1 MLVCVRPGWKT
12 LKTGFLASRLNLAV
26 EWAVKPE
33 QFHHYKSGASYSKL
47 MMLCRLRSA
56 ETVTASLPL
65 ALGLTNKDERWINFN
80 FNSVSRMCK
89 SDDDIS

>member
-1 MLVCVRPGWKT
+1 MGTNCAPLVAD
-12 LKTGFLASRLNLAV
+12 LFL
-26 EWAVKPE
+26 
-33 QFHHYKSGASYSKL
+33 
-47 MMLCRLRSA
+47 LCRLRSA

>member
-1 MLVCVRPGWKT
+1 MQ
-12 LKTGFLASRLNLAV
+12 FLEDAV
-26 EWAVKPE
+26 QTVD
-33 QFHHYKSGASYSKL
+33 SL
-47 MMLCRLRSA
+47 LCRLRSA

-65 ALGLTNKDERWINFN
+65 ALGLTNKDMRWINFN

>member
-1 MLVCVRPGWKT
+1 MRV
-12 LKTGFLASRLNLAV
+12 S
-26 EWAVKPE
+26 
-33 QFHHYKSGASYSKL
+33 
-47 MMLCRLRSA
+47 LCRLRSA

-89 SDDDIS
+89 SDEDIS

>member
-1 MLVCVRPGWKT
+1 MSTYWENSCLFGLRCVFMEHLQVPR
-12 LKTGFLASRLNLAV
+12 V
-26 EWAVKPE
+26 
-33 QFHHYKSGASYSKL
+33 
-47 MMLCRLRSA
+47 CRLRSA

>member
-1 MLVCVRPGWKT
+1 MLLSGIAAIYGVLCCLTVCFMTYLCFFCVDVT
-12 LKTGFLASRLNLAV
+12 
-26 EWAVKPE
+26 
-33 QFHHYKSGASYSKL
+33 
-47 MMLCRLRSA
+47 LCRLRSA

>member
-1 MLVCVRPGWKT
+1 MTSSPPNDAKSLLQAKGFWQEMTSHHLV
-12 LKTGFLASRLNLAV
+12 L
-26 EWAVKPE
+26 
-33 QFHHYKSGASYSKL
+33 
-47 MMLCRLRSA
+47 LCRLRSA

-89 SDDDIS
+89 ADDDIS

>member
-1 MLVCVRPGWKT
+1 MGRMIFLIRLGNSYKRMGHNLNTTVCM
-12 LKTGFLASRLNLAV
+12 FS
-26 EWAVKPE
+26 
-33 QFHHYKSGASYSKL
+33 
-47 MMLCRLRSA
+47 LCRLRSA

>member
-1 MLVCVRPGWKT
+1 MLHEIQIK
-12 LKTGFLASRLNLAV
+12 
-26 EWAVKPE
+26 
-33 QFHHYKSGASYSKL
+33 
-47 MMLCRLRSA
+47 LCRLRSA

>member
-1 MLVCVRPGWKT
+1 MYNTMGLG
-12 LKTGFLASRLNLAV
+12 LEYL
-26 EWAVKPE
+26 
-33 QFHHYKSGASYSKL
+33 
-47 MMLCRLRSA
+47 LCRLRSA